1 MTTGFVRARGGKSH
15 SWLTPT
21 ISRSN
26 PSANKISVADGNSD
40 TIRMRRLY
48 HWNSLEERHRH
59 NNSEASQHRNFHR
72 IRRTTR
78 TGAHRLSHASHPLM
92 HVNNL
97 CKLMLFL
104 PPQPLACRDSFPDS
118 RTIAFLSSDDG
129 TEVKPSPVPR

>member
-1 MTTGFVRARGGKSH
+1 METGGGGGGGGKSD
-15 SWLTPT
+15 WWVTPT
-21 ISRSN
+21 VSRSN

-72 IRRTTR
+72 IRGTTG
-78 TGAHRLSHASHPLM
+78 TAADRLSHASDPLM

-97 CKLMLFL
+97 CKLRICL
-104 PPQPLACRDSFPDS
+104 PPKPFACPYVFSNSAR
-118 RTIAFLSSDDG
+118 IAFVFSHDGSAVIPSD
-129 TEVKPSPVPR
+129 P